1 MDNPY
6 IEYIN
11 KQNSTYNSYIRKA
24 KNIKQAAGQHTEL
37 ECRYLQAAADIKADI
52 ISYLNVRGTSGEYKE
67 KHERDLAILNA
78 EISKIYMEINPHK
91 YRQVKGTPKKN
102 NDSDTSAQEDTEDEI
117 DTRSWHK
124 EKPDFGFEKVSGMEK
139 LKEKLKDC
147 LIDTKMEALS
157 DYLKIRPLNSFFFVG
172 PPGCGKTHIVQAF
185 VKELMEK
192 DYDYISLN
200 GSDIISKYVGD
211 AEKIVSTLFDEA
223 IRSAPCIVFID
234 EIDGVCKNR
243 SIQALPEYAASIT
256 TSFLTGY
263 NKIHTANKKIFFIG
277 ATNYPQKVDSAM
289 LDRVEVVMV
298 DLPDI
303 QAREYAFKQHFESIL
318 TMEKDLSYQ
327 KMAAVT
333 EGFNYRDIDRLVE
346 IIKHDIF
353 KKLSR
358 IYSADEAVR
367 ILKSGEFKLTEKRFM
382 LAIKHFTPSN
392 KSDIINDINE
402 WLSKL
407 ESFDKY
413 HDEDADNDFEKVYAD
428 EDIDIFDDIDTVK
441 TQGIKNVD
449 VSIESIYDSVDDEGA
464 EAQNEPKDMIVAT
477 SLQAVSVDEAR
488 GFVSVEFEIENRN
501 SNKVLAAI
509 DGYNFICTKNGKN
522 YLFNFLPGDNR
533 KKYTV
538 SVSDEN
544 GFVDEFVVDLGKSAD
559 SYDKNL

>member
-1 MDNPY
+1 
-6 IEYIN
+6 
-11 KQNSTYNSYIRKA
+11 
-24 KNIKQAAGQHTEL
+24 
-37 ECRYLQAAADIKADI
+37 
-52 ISYLNVRGTSGEYKE
+52 
-67 KHERDLAILNA
+67 
-78 EISKIYMEINPHK
+78 
-91 YRQVKGTPKKN
+91 
-102 NDSDTSAQEDTEDEI
+102 
-117 DTRSWHK
+117 
-124 EKPDFGFEKVSGMEK
+124 
-139 LKEKLKDC
+139 
-147 LIDTKMEALS
+147 
-157 DYLKIRPLNSFFFVG
+157 
-172 PPGCGKTHIVQAF
+172 
-185 VKELMEK
+185 
-192 DYDYISLN
+192 
-200 GSDIISKYVGD
+200 
-211 AEKIVSTLFDEA
+211 
-223 IRSAPCIVFID
+223 
-234 EIDGVCKNR
+234 
-243 SIQALPEYAASIT
+243 
-256 TSFLTGY
+256 
-263 NKIHTANKKIFFIG
+263 
-277 ATNYPQKVDSAM
+277 M

-522 YLFNFLPGDNR
+522 YVFNFLPGDNR